1 MGSEETKTGMGIRN
15 QFLCCH
21 IIEVLCLQFGS
32 LPSSK
37 AYKFGITDT
46 ATLAAEIV
54 FEMLLRRLSRPVIRI
69 SYFDYHSN
77 NESNTHL

>member
-1 MGSEETKTGMGIRN
+1 MGVRN

-46 ATLAAEIV
+46 ATLAAAIV
-54 FEMLLRRLSRPVIRI
+54 FEMLLRRRSRPVIIAMRI